1 MTHVTPKQLPIG
13 NVTLVRLQPAPMVY
27 LLDGVMSNASTVLL
41 KGMWKNV
48 DLIKIFVSA
57 KWKLIGDL
65 LVYKRLQCVV
75 DVLTGEIIHRE
86 SVSK

>member
-13 NVTLVRLQPAPMVY
+13 NATLVRSQSAPMVY

-41 KGMWKNV
+41 NGMWKNV
-48 DLIKIFVSA
+48 DPIRIFVSA